1 MDKKPKKP
9 LKKMVAPPRKSA
21 GDRVR
26 AVRDDKGNHH
36 KWSDGRENTSAYK
49 RNKREGV
56 NWSDVRCKGATCW
69 TTKTRR
75 TDKTGVGA
83 YKQNKD
89 EGHYVKQLRRK
100 VRYTPQTL
108 SGGVEKPTKKL
119 KRKMKYSTPRYDSNA
134 SGRWR
139 IPNVPLPMSQ
149 QSKAVQKSWGY
160 TSQKDYW
167 G

>member
-9 LKKMVAPPRKSA
+9 KKPVKPKPKPKSKMVAPPRKSA

-26 AVRDDKGNHH
+26 AVRDDKGGHH
-36 KWSDGRENTSAYK
+36 KWSDGRENTPAYK

-83 YKQNKD
+83 YKKNKD

-100 VRYTPQTL
+100 VQYTPHR
-108 SGGVEKPTKKL
+108 GFIARGDRNPPEGPKRL
-119 KRKMKYSTPRYDSNA
+119 KRKMK
-134 SGRWR
+134 
-139 IPNVPLPMSQ
+139 PNPNGNVRVPLPMSQ
-149 QSKAVQKSWGY
+149 QSKEVQESWGY
-160 TSQKDYW
+160 R
-167 G
+167 